1 MTLRSFALVA
11 FSVLAFAT
19 AGCSA
24 DSSDAGTSSADVTE
38 APSQNALS
46 DQTIVKGA
54 ISMGASTVAYTGTET
69 ASPEYLTKQDVPYL
83 AWELADADAA
93 SLTINVSGA
102 FPSTPQIL
110 VVDEGFNVLGE
121 AHGADPVIIPEAMPG
136 KKLVLV
142 RDQEWVRPMDF
153 EISVAQ

>member
-1 MTLRSFALVA
+1 MTFRFLALVA
-11 FSVLAFAT
+11 LSTLTFA
-19 AGCSA
+19 AGCSVTA
-24 DSSDAGTSSADVTE
+24 AETGASSSDVTA
-38 APSQNALS
+38 APRQNALS
-46 DQTIVKGA
+46 DRTIVKGA
-54 ISMGASTVAYTGTET
+54 IPAGTTQVAYTGTET
-69 ASPEYLTKQDVPYL
+69 ASPEYLTKQGVPYL

-93 SLTINVSGA
+93 SLSVNVQGD

-121 AHGADPVIIPEAMPG
+121 AHGADPVIVPQAAPG

-153 EISVAQ
+153 EISVAP